1 VASGRKLTA
10 GNPFSNT
17 FISYQTLATNS
28 TFYQETSHMTR
39 DTKTQSQER
48 FNQYAQ
54 GYVTSQTHAKGDELE
69 RLVAIANP
77 QPDWV
82 ALDIA
87 TGGGHTAR
95 TFAPHVAH
103 VTASDITPNMLEAA
117 RGFITGQGIA
127 NVDFQLADAE
137 QLPFED
143 SRFDLV
149 TCRIAPHHFPDAPRF
164 VREAAR
170 VLQPG
175 GLLLVQDQVAPEDH
189 VAKCY
194 TNTFE
199 QLRDPSHNRV
209 FTHAEWVGMF
219 QEAGLTVEHTEQLV
233 KRHDLLHWAEMQGCT
248 PFDIEQLQVLLQV
261 APPLAAGW
269 LQAEGAG
276 TPGASFANHHLI
288 IAGRKSAAH
297 R

>member
-1 VASGRKLTA
+1 
-10 GNPFSNT
+10 
-17 FISYQTLATNS
+17 
-28 TFYQETSHMTR
+28 MTR

-54 GYVTSQTHAKGDELE
+54 SYVTSQTHAKGDELE

-77 QPDWV
+77 QPEWV

-87 TGGGHTAR
+87 TGGGHTALK
-95 TFAPHVAH
+95 FAPFVAH

-117 RGFITGQGIA
+117 RTFISGQGIT

-143 SRFDLV
+143 SRYDLV

-170 VLQPG
+170 VLKPG

-199 QLRDPSHNRV
+199 QLRDPSHNQV
-209 FTHAEWVGMF
+209 FTQAEWIGMF
-219 QEAGLTVEHTEQLV
+219 QAAGLVVTHTEQLI
-233 KRHDLLHWAEMQGCT
+233 KRHDLVDWAQRQGCT
-248 PFDIEQLQVLLQV
+248 AFDIEQLQVLLQV
-261 APPLAAGW
+261 APPLAAAW
-269 LQAEGAG
+269 LEAQETGTAE
-276 TPGASFANHHLI
+276 ASFANHHLI
-288 IAGRKSAAH
+288 IAGRKNAAH
-297 R
+297 SDSVSVDSAQNGL